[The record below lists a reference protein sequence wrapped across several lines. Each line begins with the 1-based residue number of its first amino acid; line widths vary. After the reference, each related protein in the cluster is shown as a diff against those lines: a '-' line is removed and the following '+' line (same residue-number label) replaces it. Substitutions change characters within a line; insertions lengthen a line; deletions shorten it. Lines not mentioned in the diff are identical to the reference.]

1 MPKTAHFRRL
11 VAGSTG
17 QRKSILRNLVSSL
30 IIHESINTTLSKAKA
45 VQPYAERVI
54 TMGKKYAGRRDQRE
68 RATAYLYDWKI
79 TMPKLFDTLA
89 TRYQNRPGGYT
100 RVHRL
105 PPRYGDM
112 APQAILELVD
122 GTRDMQFS
130 MTARRVARSS
140 ILATKWLS
148 ESTKNAMHRI
158 IQFREN
164 GAKEFDE
171 EVERQKALLLK
182 EDKIYEAWKKS
193 KEDRSL
199 RDIENRIDER
209 ALYTTSRHNRRRWKT
224 MDQQHEEKK
233 RRDAY
238 VSEEEKKAEYVENL
252 GGYKTDDEEGAP
264 VAKSDT
270 ETGAARLNAKKQG
283 NPQRLKGQPLQR
295 QLTK

>member
-1 MPKTAHFRRL
+1 
-11 VAGSTG
+11 
-17 QRKSILRNLVSSL
+17 
-30 IIHESINTTLSKAKA
+30 
-45 VQPYAERVI
+45 
-54 TMGKKYAGRRDQRE
+54 
-68 RATAYLYDWKI
+68 
-79 TMPKLFDTLA
+79 
-89 TRYQNRPGGYT
+89 
-100 RVHRL
+100 
-105 PPRYGDM
+105 M

-171 EVERQKALLLK
+171 EVERQKAILLK
-182 EDKIYEAWKKS
+182 EDKNYEAWRKS

-209 ALYTTSRHNRRRWKT
+209 ALYTTSRHNRRRWKA

-252 GGYKTDDEEGAP
+252 GGYKPDHEEGAP
-264 VAKSDT
+264 VANSDT

>member
-1 MPKTAHFRRL
+1 
-11 VAGSTG
+11 
-17 QRKSILRNLVSSL
+17 
-30 IIHESINTTLSKAKA
+30 
-45 VQPYAERVI
+45 
-54 TMGKKYAGRRDQRE
+54 
-68 RATAYLYDWKI
+68 
-79 TMPKLFDTLA
+79 MPKLFDTLA

-140 ILATKWLS
+140 VLGTKWLS
-148 ESTKNAMHRI
+148 ESAKNAMHRI

-164 GAKEFDE
+164 GVKEFDD

-182 EDKIYEAWKKS
+182 EDKIYEAWWKS

-199 RDIENRIDER
+199 RDIEDRIDER
-209 ALYTTSRHNRRRWKT
+209 ALYTTSRHNRRRWRA
-224 MDQQHEEKK
+224 MDRQHEEKK

-238 VSEEEKKAEYVENL
+238 VSEEEKKAEYEENL
-252 GGYKTDDEEGAP
+252 VRYKTDDEEGAH
-264 VAKSDT
+264 VAKTDR
-270 ETGAARLNAKKQG
+270 ETTRHG
-283 NPQRLKGQPLQR
+283 
-295 QLTK
+295 